1 MPIENQQLWLQG
13 ELGEYLR
20 EQEQT
25 VFDRVVTDLFGF
37 NAVQIG
43 MLEMDLLRNC
53 RIPFVFRTGL
63 AQGSV
68 YSAPEF
74 LPIRENCI
82 DLLLLP
88 HALEFSQNPHQV
100 LREAERVLVPEG
112 HVVISGFNPLS
123 LWGMKRLLSKREDY
137 PWTDSFLGQARIKD
151 WLALLGFEVVA
162 WHMACYAPPFR
173 NPAWRNR
180 FACLDRAG
188 GGKWPMPGGVY
199 CVVAKKRVLGMRLI
213 KPNWNKSKLK
223 PSLIP
228 APTQKSEPQKKRHE
242 Q

>member
-1 MPIENQQLWLQG
+1 MSIENQQGWLQG
-13 ELGEYLR
+13 ELGAYFQQ
-20 EQEQT
+20 QEQA
-25 VFDRVVTDLFGF
+25 VFDQVVTDLFGF

-53 RIPFVFRTGL
+53 RIPFAFRTGL
-63 AQGSV
+63 AQGNV
-68 YSAPEF
+68 YAAPEF

-123 LWGMKRLLSKREDY
+123 LWGLKRLLSRREDY
-137 PWTDSFLGQARIKD
+137 PWTGSFLGQARIKD
-151 WLALLGFEVVA
+151 WLALLGFEVTA

-180 FACLDRAG
+180 FACLDQAG